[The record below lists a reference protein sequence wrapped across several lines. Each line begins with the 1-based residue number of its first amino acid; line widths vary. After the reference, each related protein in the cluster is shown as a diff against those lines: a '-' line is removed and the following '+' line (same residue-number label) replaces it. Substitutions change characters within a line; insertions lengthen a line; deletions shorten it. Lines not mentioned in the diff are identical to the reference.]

1 MRDPREWDVMPASPG
16 GKGKEAPTEHPLC
29 SGPCVACPAS
39 FSPSLSSGIKNVME
53 SRAVPAHLL
62 CNFRQVS

>member
-1 MRDPREWDVMPASPG
+1 MRDPREWNVMPASPG

-29 SGPCVACPAS
+29 SGPVQPVLPRS
-39 FSPSLSSGIKNVME
+39 VPVSGIKNVME
-53 SRAVPAHLL
+53 SRAVPARLL